1 MCKSHNLVENVYP
14 SGGFHFRAEKQT
26 RCHLHIGAS
35 QTSPPLQT
43 EVPKV
48 QNVKP
53 EALPGQDQVP
63 GEEGEKKKKS
73 KPRVQRGPLGRPGPN
88 DARRPF
94 RSEPPSPRGRATGRA
109 STRARGFAA
118 YSCRCPLAESGT
130 SCFSGS
136 VPFVGSA
143 AQVGHEDPGETAD
156 PRAGRIGTDAAAAVA
171 PPLPHRPGPTAAA
184 TRAAAPTPGP
194 TTGPWR
200 PGQGARGG
208 GAGPLCTP
216 PARVH
221 RGPITPRAI
230 RQDAPP
236 SARA

>member
-1 MCKSHNLVENVYP
+1 M
-14 SGGFHFRAEKQT
+14 
-26 RCHLHIGAS
+26 
-35 QTSPPLQT
+35 SPPHWGHSNLAT
-43 EVPKV
+43 ITNRSAKGAEC
-48 QNVKP
+48 
-53 EALPGQDQVP
+53 EAGSTTRPGSSSRRR
-63 GEEGEKKKKS
+63 GGKKKKS

-94 RSEPPSPRGRATGRA
+94 RSEPPSPGGRATGRA

-221 RGPITPRAI
+221 RGPVTPRAI

-236 SARA
+236 SARAETAEGSGRPRS